1 MPSMRSLF
9 PFLPVPARA
18 GPCSYSG
25 LPQRYLPANQEMQP
39 QSPRGGALPLSS
51 GGIYDLTRRLQ
62 PARLHTE
69 AFNKVILI
77 QELVWNN
84 WNIEHIGR
92 HHILPREVEEVC
104 YSNPVISRARNGT
117 LRIIGQTYSGRL
129 LTIFLASRDRGSY
142 FVVTARDATEAE
154 RRRFKKE

>member
-1 MPSMRSLF
+1 
-9 PFLPVPARA
+9 
-18 GPCSYSG
+18 
-25 LPQRYLPANQEMQP
+25 
-39 QSPRGGALPLSS
+39 LSS

-69 AFNKVILI
+69 AFNNVILI
-77 QELVWNN
+77 QELVWNT
-84 WNIEHIGR
+84 WNIEHSGR
-92 HHILPREVEEVC
+92 QHILPREVEEVC

-117 LRIIGQTYSGRL
+117 LRIIGQTYSGHF